1 MEKDSEMKQIED
13 AKVDV
18 VFEKKNFFSKMSL
31 FEKIFWLVI
40 IIMSIIY
47 LAAQLVAF
55 KNMER
60 ISDKKIPIITKYVAK
75 ENLEK
80 YKDNISIDLQNRVS
94 IMESTVDNEIDRLFN
109 RVENNLDN
117 FLDFHYSI
125 KGEYIELSAMITED
139 IGELITDKL
148 FGQEFND
155 EVQNS
160 LKTMNDMYKLNMK
173 EHLKL
178 IDNYALENV
187 DLELNSNSLQTL
199 RDEINTNKT
208 IQEGK
213 AGVLLAGFSS
223 KVIQAITTKLA
234 AKVASKVASKV
245 AIKTGKF
252 AASSVVGA
260 SGIVCGPLVVVCA
273 PTAAIITWFAT
284 DAIIISGDEYFNREE
299 LKQELL
305 KELNENKLI
314 FKQQYNSIY
323 FETMN
328 QISQESKKSYE
339 DTKVL
344 VKDKF

>member
-1 MEKDSEMKQIED
+1 MEKNSEIKDE
-13 AKVDV
+13 KVDV
-18 VFEKKNFFSKMSL
+18 VLEKKNFFSRISL

-40 IIMSIIY
+40 IIMSIVY
-47 LAAQLVAF
+47 LIAQLIAF
-55 KNMER
+55 SNMQSY
-60 ISDKKIPIITKYVAK
+60 SDKKIPIITKYVAK

-80 YKDNISIDLQNRVS
+80 YKDNISIDFQNRVS
-94 IMESTVDNEIDRLFN
+94 IMDMAVDNEIDKLFN

-125 KGEYIELSAMITED
+125 KGEYIELSAIITKD

-148 FGQEFND
+148 FGEEFNK
-155 EVQNS
+155 EVQDS
-160 LKTMNDMYKLNMK
+160 LKTMNDIYKLNMK

-178 IDNYALENV
+178 IDNYALEKI
-187 DLELNSNSLQTL
+187 DLESNANSLQTL
-199 RDEINTNKT
+199 HDEINTNKN

-213 AGVLLAGFSS
+213 AGVLLLAGFSS
-223 KVIQAITTKLA
+223 RVIQAITTKLA
-234 AKVASKVASKV
+234 AKVASKVA
-245 AIKTGKF
+245 IKTGRL
-252 AASSVVGA
+252 AASSVAGA
-260 SGIVCGPLVVVCA
+260 SGIVCGPFVVVCA

-305 KELNENKLI
+305 EELNENKLI
-314 FKQQYNSIY
+314 LKQQYKSIY
-323 FETMN
+323 FDTMN

-339 DTKVL
+339 NTKIL